1 MNIKKQTFLLYLY
14 DLLISFR
21 LVDAV
26 WVLFLLDRGYS
37 LAQVGIAE
45 GVFHI
50 TSMLF
55 EVPSGMFADLFGR
68 KKTLL
73 LSGMAGILSS
83 FFMALDGW
91 SGWIYFGM
99 ICSALAFNLA
109 SGTQEAIVYDS
120 LLEGKCEDRYKKVWA
135 NMSVI
140 GRVAQAAAC
149 AASPIAIA
157 MGYRYTYLVMGILG
171 CGTVLSAA
179 GMKEP
184 VLNPE
189 ICPESLRSRATEGE
203 SIEKNTGKT
212 TGKVAGKI
220 SRADD
225 RDIRADDLWDIIK
238 KVRQHIIDTA
248 NFIREHP
255 RTMCKLLADAAV
267 ACPCYLL
274 MMYLQNHLVECG
286 WPKAWIGMPILL
298 IPLAGAIGAW
308 IAAKNKS
315 SLFRAM
321 LVCGIAGGIGT
332 CLAGSK
338 ILLVTL
344 SGACIARMCEG
355 FSEITVSEN
364 TNREFTSE
372 QRATLVSIDSMFYSV
387 LMVVASPLTGV
398 IGNQY
403 STSAVF
409 FVLGG
414 TLLGAT
420 VLLGLVF
427 GRNGKKIVDK
437 NIQKHFGWF
446 VKLQNVTK

>member
-14 DLLISFR
+14 ELLISFR
-21 LVDAV
+21 LVDVV

-68 KKTLL
+68 RKTLL
-73 LSGMAGILSS
+73 LSGTAGIFSS

-189 ICPESLRSRATEGE
+189 KCPESLKSRETEGE
-203 SIEKNTGKT
+203 AIEKT

-220 SRADD
+220 SRADH
-225 RDIRADDLWDIIK
+225 RDIRVNDLWDIIK

-248 NFIREHP
+248 IFIREHP

-355 FSEITVSEN
+355 FSEIIVSEN

-427 GRNGKKIVDK
+427 GRNGKK
-437 NIQKHFGWF
+437 NCR
-446 VKLQNVTK
+446 

>member
-14 DLLISFR
+14 ELLISFR
-21 LVDAV
+21 LVDVV

-68 KKTLL
+68 RKTLL
-73 LSGMAGILSS
+73 LSGTAGIFSS

-189 ICPESLRSRATEGE
+189 KCPESLKSRETEGE
-203 SIEKNTGKT
+203 AIEKT

-220 SRADD
+220 SRADH
-225 RDIRADDLWDIIK
+225 RDIRVNDLWDIIK

-248 NFIREHP
+248 IFIREHP

-427 GRNGKKIVDK
+427 GRNGKK
-437 NIQKHFGWF
+437 NCR
-446 VKLQNVTK
+446 

>member
-14 DLLISFR
+14 ELLISFR
-21 LVDAV
+21 LVDVV

-68 KKTLL
+68 RKTLL
-73 LSGMAGILSS
+73 LSGTAGILSS

-120 LLEGKCEDRYKKVWA
+120 LLEGKCENRYKKVWA

-171 CGTVLSAA
+171 CGTVLSSA

-189 ICPESLRSRATEGE
+189 KCPESLRSRETEGDA
-203 SIEKNTGKT
+203 IGKT
-212 TGKVAGKI
+212 TGRVAGKI
-220 SRADD
+220 SRADH
-225 RDIRADDLWDIIK
+225 RDIRVNDLWDIIK

-248 NFIREHP
+248 IFIREHP

-355 FSEITVSEN
+355 FSEIIVSEN

-427 GRNGKKIVDK
+427 GRNGKK
-437 NIQKHFGWF
+437 NCR
-446 VKLQNVTK
+446 

>member
-21 LVDAV
+21 LVDTV
-26 WVLFLLDRGYS
+26 WVLFLLDRGYT

-55 EVPSGMFADLFGR
+55 EIPSGMFADLFGR

-73 LSGMAGILSS
+73 LSGTAGIFSS

-189 ICPESLRSRATEGE
+189 KCPESLKSRETEGE
-203 SIEKNTGKT
+203 AIEKT

-220 SRADD
+220 SRADH
-225 RDIRADDLWDIIK
+225 RDIRVNDLWDIIK

-248 NFIREHP
+248 IFIREHP

-427 GRNGKKIVDK
+427 GRNGKK
-437 NIQKHFGWF
+437 NCR
-446 VKLQNVTK
+446 

>member
-26 WVLFLLDRGYS
+26 WVLFLLDRGYT

-55 EVPSGMFADLFGR
+55 EIPSGMFADLFGR

-73 LSGMAGILSS
+73 LSGTAGIFSS

-184 VLNPE
+184 VLNSE
-189 ICPESLRSRATEGE
+189 KCPESLKSRETEGE
-203 SIEKNTGKT
+203 AIEKT

-220 SRADD
+220 SRADH
-225 RDIRADDLWDIIK
+225 RDIRVNDLWDIIK

-248 NFIREHP
+248 IFIREHP

-427 GRNGKKIVDK
+427 GRNGKK
-437 NIQKHFGWF
+437 NCR
-446 VKLQNVTK
+446 

>member
-14 DLLISFR
+14 ELLISFR
-21 LVDAV
+21 LVDVV

-55 EVPSGMFADLFGR
+55 EIPSGMFADLFGR

-73 LSGMAGILSS
+73 LSGTAGILSS

-189 ICPESLRSRATEGE
+189 KCPESLKSRETEE
-203 SIEKNTGKT
+203 EAIEKT
-212 TGKVAGKI
+212 TGRVAGKI

-225 RDIRADDLWDIIK
+225 RDIRANDLWDIIK

-248 NFIREHP
+248 VFIREHP

-355 FSEITVSEN
+355 FSEIIVSEN

-427 GRNGKKIVDK
+427 GRNGKK
-437 NIQKHFGWF
+437 NCR
-446 VKLQNVTK
+446 

>member
-21 LVDAV
+21 LIDTV
-26 WVLFLLDRGYS
+26 WVLFLLDRGYT

-55 EVPSGMFADLFGR
+55 EIPSGMFADLFGR

-73 LSGMAGILSS
+73 LSGTAGILSS

-189 ICPESLRSRATEGE
+189 KCPESLKSRETEGE
-203 SIEKNTGKT
+203 AIEKT

-220 SRADD
+220 SRADH
-225 RDIRADDLWDIIK
+225 RDIRVNDLWDIIK

-248 NFIREHP
+248 IFIREHP

-427 GRNGKKIVDK
+427 GRNGKK
-437 NIQKHFGWF
+437 NCR
-446 VKLQNVTK
+446 

>member
-21 LVDAV
+21 LIDTV
-26 WVLFLLDRGYS
+26 WVLFLLDRGYT

-55 EVPSGMFADLFGR
+55 EIPSGMFADLFGR

-73 LSGMAGILSS
+73 LSGTAGIFSS

-184 VLNPE
+184 VLNSE
-189 ICPESLRSRATEGE
+189 KCPESLKSRETEGE
-203 SIEKNTGKT
+203 AIEKT

-220 SRADD
+220 SRADH
-225 RDIRADDLWDIIK
+225 RDIRVNDLWDIIK

-248 NFIREHP
+248 IFIREHP

-427 GRNGKKIVDK
+427 GRNGKK
-437 NIQKHFGWF
+437 NCR
-446 VKLQNVTK
+446 

>member
-21 LVDAV
+21 LIDTV
-26 WVLFLLDRGYS
+26 WVLFLLDRGYT

-55 EVPSGMFADLFGR
+55 EIPSGMFADLFGR

-73 LSGMAGILSS
+73 LSGTAGIFSS

-184 VLNPE
+184 VLNSKK
-189 ICPESLRSRATEGE
+189 CPESLKSRETEGE
-203 SIEKNTGKT
+203 AIEKT

-220 SRADD
+220 SRADH
-225 RDIRADDLWDIIK
+225 RDIRVNDLWDIIK

-248 NFIREHP
+248 IFIREHP

-427 GRNGKKIVDK
+427 GRNGKK
-437 NIQKHFGWF
+437 NCR
-446 VKLQNVTK
+446 

>member
-21 LVDAV
+21 LIDTV
-26 WVLFLLDRGYS
+26 WVLFLLDRGYT

-55 EVPSGMFADLFGR
+55 EIPSGMFADLFGR

-73 LSGMAGILSS
+73 LSGTAGIFSS

-189 ICPESLRSRATEGE
+189 KCPESLKSRETEGE
-203 SIEKNTGKT
+203 AIEKT

-220 SRADD
+220 SRADH
-225 RDIRADDLWDIIK
+225 RDIRVNDLWDIIK

-248 NFIREHP
+248 IFIREHP

-298 IPLAGAIGAW
+298 IPFAGAIGAW

-427 GRNGKKIVDK
+427 GRNGKK
-437 NIQKHFGWF
+437 NCR
-446 VKLQNVTK
+446 

>member
-21 LVDAV
+21 LIDTV
-26 WVLFLLDRGYS
+26 WVLFLLDRGYT

-68 KKTLL
+68 RKTLL
-73 LSGMAGILSS
+73 LSGTAGILSS

-184 VLNPE
+184 VLNSE
-189 ICPESLRSRATEGE
+189 KCPESLKSRETEGE
-203 SIEKNTGKT
+203 AIEKT

-220 SRADD
+220 SRADH
-225 RDIRADDLWDIIK
+225 RDIRVNDLWDIIK

-248 NFIREHP
+248 IFIREHP

-427 GRNGKKIVDK
+427 GRNGKK
-437 NIQKHFGWF
+437 NCR
-446 VKLQNVTK
+446 

>member
-21 LVDAV
+21 LIDTV
-26 WVLFLLDRGYS
+26 WVLFLLDRGYT

-55 EVPSGMFADLFGR
+55 EIPSGMFADLFGR

-73 LSGMAGILSS
+73 LSGTAGILSS

-184 VLNPE
+184 VLNSE
-189 ICPESLRSRATEGE
+189 KCPESLKSRETEGE
-203 SIEKNTGKT
+203 AIEKT

-220 SRADD
+220 SRADH
-225 RDIRADDLWDIIK
+225 RDIRVNDLWDIIK

-248 NFIREHP
+248 IFIREHP

-427 GRNGKKIVDK
+427 GRNGKK
-437 NIQKHFGWF
+437 NCR
-446 VKLQNVTK
+446 

>member
-21 LVDAV
+21 LIDTV
-26 WVLFLLDRGYS
+26 WVLFLLDRGYT

-55 EVPSGMFADLFGR
+55 EIPSGMFADLFGR

-73 LSGMAGILSS
+73 LSGTAGILSS

-184 VLNPE
+184 VLNSE
-189 ICPESLRSRATEGE
+189 KCPESLKSRETEGE
-203 SIEKNTGKT
+203 AIEKT

-220 SRADD
+220 SRADH
-225 RDIRADDLWDIIK
+225 RDIRVNDLWDIIK

-248 NFIREHP
+248 IFIREHP

-355 FSEITVSEN
+355 FSEIIVSEN

-427 GRNGKKIVDK
+427 GRNGKK
-437 NIQKHFGWF
+437 NCR
-446 VKLQNVTK
+446 

>member
-26 WVLFLLDRGYS
+26 WVLFLLDRGYT

-73 LSGMAGILSS
+73 LSGTAGILSS

-140 GRVAQAAAC
+140 GRIAQAAAC

-189 ICPESLRSRATEGE
+189 KCPESLGS
-203 SIEKNTGKT
+203 KT
-212 TGKVAGKI
+212 N
-220 SRADD
+220 
-225 RDIRADDLWDIIK
+225 DLWDIIK

-248 NFIREHP
+248 VFIREHP

-427 GRNGKKIVDK
+427 GRNGKK
-437 NIQKHFGWF
+437 NCR
-446 VKLQNVTK
+446 

>member
-21 LVDAV
+21 LIDTV
-26 WVLFLLDRGYS
+26 WVLFLLDRGYT

-55 EVPSGMFADLFGR
+55 EIPSGMFADLFGR

-73 LSGMAGILSS
+73 LSGTAGILSS

-189 ICPESLRSRATEGE
+189 KCPESLKSRETEGE
-203 SIEKNTGKT
+203 AIEKT

-220 SRADD
+220 SRADH
-225 RDIRADDLWDIIK
+225 RDIRVNDLWDIIK

-248 NFIREHP
+248 IFIREHP

-298 IPLAGAIGAW
+298 IPLAGAIGDW

-321 LVCGIAGGIGT
+321 LVCGIASGIGT

-355 FSEITVSEN
+355 FSEIIVSEN

-427 GRNGKKIVDK
+427 GRNGKK
-437 NIQKHFGWF
+437 NCR
-446 VKLQNVTK
+446 

>member
-21 LVDAV
+21 LIDTV
-26 WVLFLLDRGYS
+26 WVLFLLDRGYT

-55 EVPSGMFADLFGR
+55 EIPSGMFADLFGR

-189 ICPESLRSRATEGE
+189 KCPESLKSRETEGE
-203 SIEKNTGKT
+203 AIEKT

-220 SRADD
+220 SRADH
-225 RDIRADDLWDIIK
+225 RDIRVNDLWDIIK

-248 NFIREHP
+248 IFIREHP

-427 GRNGKKIVDK
+427 GRNGKK
-437 NIQKHFGWF
+437 NCR
-446 VKLQNVTK
+446 

>member
-21 LVDAV
+21 LIDTV
-26 WVLFLLDRGYS
+26 WVLFLLDRGYT

-55 EVPSGMFADLFGR
+55 EIPSGMFADLFGR

-73 LSGMAGILSS
+73 LSGTAGIFSS

-189 ICPESLRSRATEGE
+189 KCPESLKSRETEGE
-203 SIEKNTGKT
+203 AIEKT

-220 SRADD
+220 SRADH
-225 RDIRADDLWDIIK
+225 RDIRVNDLWDIIK

-248 NFIREHP
+248 IFIREHP

-427 GRNGKKIVDK
+427 GRNGKK
-437 NIQKHFGWF
+437 NCR
-446 VKLQNVTK
+446 

>member
-21 LVDAV
+21 LIDTV
-26 WVLFLLDRGYS
+26 WVLFLLDRGYT

-55 EVPSGMFADLFGR
+55 EIPSGMFADLFGR

-73 LSGMAGILSS
+73 LSGTAGILSS
-83 FFMALDGW
+83 FFIALDGW

-189 ICPESLRSRATEGE
+189 KCPESLKSRETEGE
-203 SIEKNTGKT
+203 AIEKT

-220 SRADD
+220 SRADH
-225 RDIRADDLWDIIK
+225 RDIRVNDLWDIIK

-248 NFIREHP
+248 IFIREHP

-427 GRNGKKIVDK
+427 GRNGKK
-437 NIQKHFGWF
+437 NCR
-446 VKLQNVTK
+446 

>member
-21 LVDAV
+21 LIDTV
-26 WVLFLLDRGYS
+26 WVLFLLDRGYT

-55 EVPSGMFADLFGR
+55 EIPSGMFADLFGR

-73 LSGMAGILSS
+73 LSGTAGILSS

-189 ICPESLRSRATEGE
+189 KCPESLKSRETEGE
-203 SIEKNTGKT
+203 AIEKT

-220 SRADD
+220 SRADH
-225 RDIRADDLWDIIK
+225 RDIRVNDLWDIIK

-248 NFIREHP
+248 IFIREHP

-355 FSEITVSEN
+355 FSEIIVSEN

-427 GRNGKKIVDK
+427 GRNGKK
-437 NIQKHFGWF
+437 NCR
-446 VKLQNVTK
+446 

>member
-21 LVDAV
+21 LIDTV
-26 WVLFLLDRGYS
+26 WVLFLLDRGYT

-55 EVPSGMFADLFGR
+55 EIPSGMFADLFGR

-73 LSGMAGILSS
+73 LSGTAGIFSS

-189 ICPESLRSRATEGE
+189 KCPESLKSRETEGE
-203 SIEKNTGKT
+203 AIEKT

-220 SRADD
+220 SRADH
-225 RDIRADDLWDIIK
+225 RDIRVNDLWDIIK

-248 NFIREHP
+248 IFIREHP

-315 SLFRAM
+315 NLFRAM

-355 FSEITVSEN
+355 FSEIIVSEN

-427 GRNGKKIVDK
+427 GRNGKK
-437 NIQKHFGWF
+437 NCR
-446 VKLQNVTK
+446 

>member
-315 SLFRAM
+315 SLFQAM

>member
-21 LVDAV
+21 LIDTV
-26 WVLFLLDRGYS
+26 WVLFLLDRGYT

-55 EVPSGMFADLFGR
+55 EIPSGMFADLFGR

-73 LSGMAGILSS
+73 LSGTAGILSS

-189 ICPESLRSRATEGE
+189 KCPESLKSRETEGE
-203 SIEKNTGKT
+203 AIEKT

-220 SRADD
+220 SRADH
-225 RDIRADDLWDIIK
+225 RDIRVNDLWDIIK

-248 NFIREHP
+248 IFIREHP

-298 IPLAGAIGAW
+298 IPLAGAIGDW

-321 LVCGIAGGIGT
+321 LVCGIASGIGT

-338 ILLVTL
+338 ILMVTL

-355 FSEITVSEN
+355 FSEIIVSEN

-427 GRNGKKIVDK
+427 GRNGKK
-437 NIQKHFGWF
+437 NCR
-446 VKLQNVTK
+446 

>member
-26 WVLFLLDRGYS
+26 WVLFLLDRGYT
-37 LAQVGIAE
+37 LAQVEIAE

-55 EVPSGMFADLFGR
+55 EIPSGMFADLFGR

-73 LSGMAGILSS
+73 LSGTAGIFSS

-189 ICPESLRSRATEGE
+189 KCPESLKSRETEGE
-203 SIEKNTGKT
+203 AIEKT

-220 SRADD
+220 SRADH
-225 RDIRADDLWDIIK
+225 RDIRVNDLWDIIK

-248 NFIREHP
+248 IFIREHP

-427 GRNGKKIVDK
+427 GRNGKK
-437 NIQKHFGWF
+437 NCR
-446 VKLQNVTK
+446 

>member
-21 LVDAV
+21 LIDTV
-26 WVLFLLDRGYS
+26 WVLFLLDRGYT

-68 KKTLL
+68 RKTLL
-73 LSGMAGILSS
+73 LSGTAGILSS

-189 ICPESLRSRATEGE
+189 KCPESLKSRETEGE
-203 SIEKNTGKT
+203 AIEKT

-220 SRADD
+220 SRADH
-225 RDIRADDLWDIIK
+225 RDIRVNDLWDIIK

-248 NFIREHP
+248 IFIREHP

-344 SGACIARMCEG
+344 SGACVARMCEG

-427 GRNGKKIVDK
+427 GRNGKK
-437 NIQKHFGWF
+437 NCR
-446 VKLQNVTK
+446 

>member
-26 WVLFLLDRGYS
+26 WVLFLLDRGYT

-189 ICPESLRSRATEGE
+189 KCPESLKSRETEGE
-203 SIEKNTGKT
+203 AIEKT

-220 SRADD
+220 SRADH
-225 RDIRADDLWDIIK
+225 RDIRVNDLWDIIK

-248 NFIREHP
+248 IFIREHP

-315 SLFRAM
+315 SLFQAM

>member
-26 WVLFLLDRGYS
+26 WVLFLLDRGYT

-55 EVPSGMFADLFGR
+55 EIPSGMFADLFGR

-73 LSGMAGILSS
+73 LSGTAGIFSS

-189 ICPESLRSRATEGE
+189 KCPESLKSRETEGE
-203 SIEKNTGKT
+203 AIEKT

-220 SRADD
+220 SRADH
-225 RDIRADDLWDIIK
+225 RDIRVNDLWDIIK

-248 NFIREHP
+248 IFIREHP

-427 GRNGKKIVDK
+427 GRNGKK
-437 NIQKHFGWF
+437 NCR
-446 VKLQNVTK
+446 

>member
-1 MNIKKQTFLLYLY
+1 
-14 DLLISFR
+14 
-21 LVDAV
+21 
-26 WVLFLLDRGYS
+26 
-37 LAQVGIAE
+37 
-45 GVFHI
+45 
-50 TSMLF
+50 
-55 EVPSGMFADLFGR
+55 
-68 KKTLL
+68 
-73 LSGMAGILSS
+73 
-83 FFMALDGW
+83 
-91 SGWIYFGM
+91 
-99 ICSALAFNLA
+99 
-109 SGTQEAIVYDS
+109 
-120 LLEGKCEDRYKKVWA
+120 
-135 NMSVI
+135 
-140 GRVAQAAAC
+140 
-149 AASPIAIA
+149 
-157 MGYRYTYLVMGILG
+157 
-171 CGTVLSAA
+171 
-179 GMKEP
+179 
-184 VLNPE
+184 
-189 ICPESLRSRATEGE
+189 
-203 SIEKNTGKT
+203 
-212 TGKVAGKI
+212 
-220 SRADD
+220 
-225 RDIRADDLWDIIK
+225 
-238 KVRQHIIDTA
+238 
-248 NFIREHP
+248 
-255 RTMCKLLADAAV
+255 MCKLLADAAV

-355 FSEITVSEN
+355 FSEIIVSEN

-427 GRNGKKIVDK
+427 GRNGKK
-437 NIQKHFGWF
+437 NCR
-446 VKLQNVTK
+446 

>member
-21 LVDAV
+21 LVDTV
-26 WVLFLLDRGYS
+26 WVLFLLDRGYT

-68 KKTLL
+68 RKTLL
-73 LSGMAGILSS
+73 LSGTAGILSS

-189 ICPESLRSRATEGE
+189 KCPESLKSRETEGE
-203 SIEKNTGKT
+203 AIEKT

-220 SRADD
+220 SRADH
-225 RDIRADDLWDIIK
+225 RDIRVNDLWDIIK

-248 NFIREHP
+248 IFIREHP

-355 FSEITVSEN
+355 FSEIIVSEN

-427 GRNGKKIVDK
+427 GRNGKK
-437 NIQKHFGWF
+437 NCR
-446 VKLQNVTK
+446 

>member
-1 MNIKKQTFLLYLY
+1 MNIKKQTCLLYLY

-26 WVLFLLDRGYS
+26 WVLFLLDRGYT

-55 EVPSGMFADLFGR
+55 EIPSGMFADLFGR

-73 LSGMAGILSS
+73 LSGTAGIFSS

-184 VLNPE
+184 VLNSE
-189 ICPESLRSRATEGE
+189 KCPESLKSRETEGE
-203 SIEKNTGKT
+203 AIEKT

-220 SRADD
+220 SRADH
-225 RDIRADDLWDIIK
+225 RDIRVNDLWDIIK

-248 NFIREHP
+248 IFIREHP

-355 FSEITVSEN
+355 FSEIIVSEN

-427 GRNGKKIVDK
+427 GRNGKK
-437 NIQKHFGWF
+437 NCR
-446 VKLQNVTK
+446 

>member
-21 LVDAV
+21 LIDTV
-26 WVLFLLDRGYS
+26 WVLFLLDRGYT

-55 EVPSGMFADLFGR
+55 EIPSGMFADLFGR

-73 LSGMAGILSS
+73 LSGTAGIFSS

-189 ICPESLRSRATEGE
+189 KCPESLKSRETEGE
-203 SIEKNTGKT
+203 AIEKT

-220 SRADD
+220 SRADH
-225 RDIRADDLWDIIK
+225 RDIRVNDLWDIIK

-248 NFIREHP
+248 IFIREHP

-355 FSEITVSEN
+355 FSEIIVSEN

-427 GRNGKKIVDK
+427 GRNGKK
-437 NIQKHFGWF
+437 NCR
-446 VKLQNVTK
+446 